1 MGKTSLLKQLSLLCV
16 VGSLGITL
24 YSVLTKQVVTCHF
37 GFPFEVD
44 FNLSPHVLWVI
55 VGMQLLLYLL
65 ITKIRMTSY
74 RINRKRFEIVQTEEN
89 KQMVHQFRERLL
101 LIVNLVLLYMVLSFA
116 GMVPFTIFLPN
127 LLLAIIGIMLVKLL
141 YTIWKNSQ
149 NP

>member
-1 MGKTSLLKQLSLLCV
+1 MEKTSLLKQLSQLCV
-16 VGSLGITL
+16 VVAIVITL

-37 GFPFEVD
+37 AFPFGVD
-44 FNLSPHVLWVI
+44 FNLSPHVLWII

-65 ITKIRMTSY
+65 
-74 RINRKRFEIVQTEEN
+74 INRKRFEIVQTEEN
-89 KQMVHQFRERLL
+89 MQLMHQFRERLL
-101 LIVNLVLLYMVLSFA
+101 LTVNLVLLYMVLSFA

>member
-1 MGKTSLLKQLSLLCV
+1 MEKISLLTQLSLLCV

-37 GFPFEVD
+37 AFPFEVD
-44 FNLSPHVLWVI
+44 FNLSPHVLWII
-55 VGMQLLLYLL
+55 VGMQLLLYLI
-65 ITKIRMTSY
+65 ITKIRMTRY
-74 RINRKRFEIVQTEEN
+74 RLNSKRFEIVQTEEN
-89 KQMVHQFRERLL
+89 EQLIHQFRERLL

>member
-1 MGKTSLLKQLSLLCV
+1 MEKTSLLKQLSQLCV
-16 VGSLGITL
+16 VVAIVITL

-37 GFPFEVD
+37 AFPFGVD
-44 FNLSPHVLWVI
+44 FNLSPHVLWII

-89 KQMVHQFRERLL
+89 MQLMHQFRERLL
-101 LIVNLVLLYMVLSFA
+101 LTVNLVLLYMALSFA

>member
-1 MGKTSLLKQLSLLCV
+1 M
-16 VGSLGITL
+16 
-24 YSVLTKQVVTCHF
+24 
-37 GFPFEVD
+37 
-44 FNLSPHVLWVI
+44 I

-74 RINRKRFEIVQTEEN
+74 RINSKRFEIVQTEEN
-89 KQMVHQFRERLL
+89 MQLMHQFRERLL